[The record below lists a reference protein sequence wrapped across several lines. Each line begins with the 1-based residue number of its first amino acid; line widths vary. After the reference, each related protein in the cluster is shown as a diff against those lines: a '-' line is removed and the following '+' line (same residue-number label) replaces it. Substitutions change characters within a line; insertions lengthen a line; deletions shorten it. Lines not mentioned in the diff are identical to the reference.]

1 MAPLVIIL
9 PLSMLLSGLGPYYE
23 LNWSVYVIGGIA
35 TSCAI
40 SAIQSV
46 AALTYLFDTF
56 HEFRPPQAAD
66 NLDDAPQVL
75 AFLPPTMTIAFALVS
90 RFPRRLRTRD

>member
-23 LNWSVYVIGGIA
+23 LHWSVYVIGGIA